1 MECLDRLSAQIGK
14 ENMYLTMSGRSY
26 DMHGA
31 FPASVKVAGEEI
43 LAAPIEL
50 KAQFNGETQP
60 WDAPHILPLSENAEE
75 IVYTVQQAAG
85 NAAGSVS
92 GDGIDEEMIV
102 MCGLTKEQFNALLD
116 GLRDMSLRV
125 ALKAV
130 ETPTNQSWSGRKLQ
144 AELKKERS
152 AMEEM
157 RRKKT

>member
-1 MECLDRLSAQIGK
+1 MAARLLIYHMEESRR
-14 ENMYLTMSGRSY
+14 SGVEALC
-26 DMHGA
+26 GA
-31 FPASVKVAGEEI
+31 LGI
-43 LAAPIEL
+43 
-50 KAQFNGETQP
+50 QP
-60 WDAPHILPLSENAEE
+60 VPVEDSSWDAPVGLLSGSADLR
-75 IVYTVQQAAG
+75 TLAQAAG

>member
-1 MECLDRLSAQIGK
+1 MAARLLIYHMEESRRRGVEALC
-14 ENMYLTMSGRSY
+14 
-26 DMHGA
+26 GA
-31 FPASVKVAGEEI
+31 LGI
-43 LAAPIEL
+43 
-50 KAQFNGETQP
+50 QP
-60 WDAPHILPLSENAEE
+60 VPVEDSSWDAPVGLLSGSADLRILA
-75 IVYTVQQAAG
+75 QAAG